1 MAVVTPVIFQVVG
14 YQNSGKTT
22 ITTKL
27 IEALVKKGLKTVTIK
42 HHGHGG
48 KLTALPQKD
57 SEKHLNAGAFASIVE
72 GAGCLQL
79 QANNFFPS
87 IDDQIELMK
96 FFHPDVILIE
106 GYKLEPFPKLLLLRD
121 ERDLPLL
128 NTVSNISAIVYWKE
142 EMQKQITTRVNV
154 PSFHIHNEGAL
165 IWTEQ
170 LLQEL
175 VHKIDQKS

>member
-1 MAVVTPVIFQVVG
+1 MAVVKPVIFQVVG

-27 IEALVKKGLKTVTIK
+27 IKALVKKGLKTVTIK

-57 SEKHLNAGAFASIVE
+57 TEKHLNAGALASIVE

-79 QANNFFPS
+79 QADNFYPS
-87 IDDQIELMK
+87 LNDQIEMMK
-96 FFHPDVILIE
+96 FFQPDVIIIE

-121 ERDLPLL
+121 ESDLSMLDSVRNVL
-128 NTVSNISAIVYWKE
+128 GILYWKE
-142 EMQKQITTRVNV
+142 EMQKQITSRTNV
-154 PSFHIHNEGAL
+154 PSFHINDEYSL

-170 LLQEL
+170 LLQGL
-175 VHKIDQKS
+175 VHKIDQKN